1 MSLPLR
7 WTPLR
12 PHAEQIAYFES
23 PHRFNVVPAG
33 RRSGKTE
40 LAKRK
45 LIMRA
50 LYGSEFRKPRYFAA
64 APTRDQAK
72 RIYWDDL
79 CALMPPRDVKD
90 IRATDLLIRLRT
102 GAEIVIVGMDR
113 PERIEGSPW
122 DGGILDEFANMKP
135 NAWQAN
141 IRPALADRN
150 GWCDLI
156 GVPEG
161 RNHYF
166 DTYQRAVTSMETF
179 GAASEWGAYTW
190 KSATVLSAHE
200 IASAK
205 ADLDE
210 RTFRQEYEASFE
222 TYSGVVIYAFDR
234 ALSVKPCPMRPGV
247 PLHVGMDFNVNPM
260 SATVWQEE
268 GEITRQVGEV
278 VIPTS
283 NTDDMCDELARRYS
297 INGSVGHITVYPD
310 PAGVQR
316 RTSAQ
321 GRTDISILRDRKFGV
336 RAMSSHPLVRDRIN
350 ITNSRFCTV
359 DGTRRAFVDSSCRK
373 SIECYEKLSYREGT
387 SEPDKSSGFSHIVD
401 ATGYY
406 LYTRWGIGP
415 SSVSP
420 LRL

>member
-1 MSLPLR
+1 MLLPPR
-7 WTPLR
+7 WTKLR
-12 PHAEQIAYFES
+12 PHPEQIRYFDS

-45 LIMRA
+45 LVMRA

-79 CALMPPRDVKD
+79 CALLPAQDVKE
-90 IRATDLLIRLRT
+90 IRVSDLIIRLDT
-102 GAEIVIVGMDR
+102 GSEICIVGMDS
-113 PERIEGSPW
+113 PQRIEGSPW
-122 DGGILDEFANMKP
+122 DGGILDEFADMKKD
-135 NAWQAN
+135 AWQAN
-141 IRPALADRN
+141 IRPALSDRR

-161 RNHYF
+161 RNHYY
-166 DTYQRAVTSMETF
+166 DVYMDALSEMQEL
-179 GAASEWGAYTW
+179 GAASEWGAFTW
-190 KSATVLSAHE
+190 TSATVLEASE

-205 ADLDE
+205 RNLDE
-210 RTFRQEYEASFE
+210 RTFRTQYEASFE
-222 TYSGVVIYAFDR
+222 TYSGVVIYAFTR
-234 ALSVKPCPMRPGV
+234 EQSVRPCPRKDDV
-247 PLHVGMDFNVNPM
+247 RLHVGMDFNVNPM
-260 SATVWQEE
+260 SATIWQEE
-268 GEITRQVGEV
+268 GDIASQVGEV

-283 NTDDMCDELARRYS
+283 NTDEMCDELIRRYGAAG
-297 INGSVGHITVYPD
+297 NITVYPD
-310 PAGVQR
+310 PAGAQR

-321 GRTDISILRDRKFGV
+321 GRTDISILRDRGFRV
-336 RAMSSHPLVRDRIN
+336 LALSNHPLIRDRIN
-350 ITNSRFCTV
+350 ITNARFCTV
-359 DGTRRAFVDSSCRK
+359 DGTRRAFVDPGCRK

-387 SEPDKSSGFSHIVD
+387 SEPDKTSGFDHLVD

-406 LYTRWGIGP
+406 MYTRWGVPPASIG
-415 SSVSP
+415 P